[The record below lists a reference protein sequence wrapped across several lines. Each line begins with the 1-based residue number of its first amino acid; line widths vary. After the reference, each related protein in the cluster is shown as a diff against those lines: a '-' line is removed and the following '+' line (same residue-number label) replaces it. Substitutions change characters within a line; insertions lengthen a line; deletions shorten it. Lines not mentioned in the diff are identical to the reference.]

1 MDNLIR
7 SILGQYGRVP
17 SMAGPDPL
25 GSQSRGDDS
34 SMELL
39 RRLGAG
45 TRSVA
50 DTMGYGP
57 MVQPYSASEPPAMS
71 SGLGGGMGFPPSRLR
86 MLGD

>member
-7 SILGQYGRVP
+7 SILGQYGRV
-17 SMAGPDPL
+17 SGMGGPEML
-25 GSQSRGDDS
+25 GGQSQDSDS

-50 DTMGYGP
+50 DTMGYSP
-57 MVQPYSASEPPAMS
+57 MVQPYSASEQPAMS

-86 MLGD
+86 MFGD